1 MNAINLR
8 SMFLCLSG
16 LFLSLSFLS
25 EAHAQTARLNFNSLI
40 AGSQLLAP
48 ATFRLSAYAVAA
60 SGNTIQKVEFFNG
73 ATLLGQAVLTTGNIY
88 TLDVP
93 GQGVGTYTIKAK
105 STDNTGTTKT
115 TGSVTVTVR
124 EGKVYGTPGTITPV
138 PLYTMSAPYGYNEYL
153 PKGYDENDTV
163 KKWPLVI
170 SLHGRGGIPGING
183 TTGQVQIDQL
193 AQALEGVFETFKM
206 DGLTLPAVVLQP
218 QSGGVSGHE
227 WDDVEGFIVYAL
239 SQYNVDPNRVYL
251 TGNSYGANKGALTY
265 AGGGTNANPYA
276 RRLAALFPMC
286 GGQFN
291 ATKTQGTRMA
301 GVPMWLFTSW
311 GDNVGG
317 SIGAINAVNY
327 AAGVTPYND
336 TTNAPSLLRDLLF
349 SFSTVGH
356 EIFDGGVA
364 VTTTTVDPAVV
375 DSMSVPKFIPSNG
388 GSGPGDRIDAM
399 RTVSYLNS
407 SWKWNT
413 GYQRDPGSKNMLTL
427 LPNDLHT
434 IWHDTFAVGDLWTW
448 VFLQTRAPAA
458 RSIFSAARFNTARA
472 VVNQAYA
479 DTLAPKVTA
488 PRGATFTRDGK
499 GPAWLKVVPDGTL
512 SGTPGISDIG
522 INAWDIT
529 VNTTDAN
536 NLPVMESAELLIFVE
551 ASGYN
556 DWWQKQNG
564 YTALGIPAIQS
575 GPAGDDDGDG
585 LSNFFE
591 YVTGSDPLL
600 ASSDPLLP
608 GAGLKVSIAPV
619 TGNPSQMQIIYGPLI
634 TGQTYSVKCSDSLTP
649 GTWTSVDTFTPNSA
663 MTTKAVTVPN
673 ASMPTRFYTVEIKK
687 P

>member
-1 MNAINLR
+1 MKIQNIILN
-8 SMFLCLSG
+8 CLTAA
-16 LFLSLSFLS
+16 LLSLGFAS
-25 EAHAQTARLNFNSLI
+25 ETQAQRLNFNSLLP
-40 AGSQLLAP
+40 GSQFLAP
-48 ATFRLSAYAVAA
+48 ATFQLSAYAVAA
-60 SGNTIQKVEFFNG
+60 SGRSIQKVEFFNG
-73 ATLLGQAVLTTGNIY
+73 NTLMGTATLSSMASIY
-88 TLDVP
+88 TLNVP
-93 GQGVGTYTIKAK
+93 NQGVGTYTIKAK
-105 STDNTGTTKT
+105 YTDDIGTTKT
-115 TGSVTVTVR
+115 TAAITVSVRVGKSYGS
-124 EGKVYGTPGTITPV
+124 PGTITQV

-193 AQALEGVFETFKM
+193 GNAMEGVFENFMM

-218 QSGGVSGHE
+218 QSGAVNNKE
-227 WDDVEGFIVYAL
+227 WDSVEGFIVYAL
-239 SQYNVDPNRVYL
+239 SQYNVDPDRVYL

-265 AGGGTNANPYA
+265 AGGGTTANPYA

-286 GGQFN
+286 GGQFS
-291 ATKTQGTRMA
+291 ATKSQGTRMA
-301 GVPMWLFTSW
+301 NVPMWLFTSW

-336 TTNAPSLLRDLLF
+336 TTNPPSVPRDLLF

-356 EIFDGGVA
+356 ETFNGGVA
-364 VTTTTVDPAVV
+364 VTTTTATQAEA

-407 SWKWNT
+407 SWKWNAN
-413 GYQRDPGSKNMLTL
+413 YQRDPGSKIMLTL
-427 LPNDLHT
+427 LPDDLHT

-448 VFLQTRAPAA
+448 VFLQTRAPGV

-472 VVNQAYA
+472 IVNQAYA

-488 PRGATFTRDGK
+488 PRGATFTRDVK
-499 GPAWLKVVPDGTL
+499 GPAWLKVAPDGTL

-529 VNTTDAN
+529 VKTTDAN
-536 NLPVMESAELLIFVE
+536 NIPIMESAELLILVE
-551 ASGYN
+551 VPGYN
-556 DWWQKQNG
+556 AWWQKQNG
-564 YTALGIPAIQS
+564 YSTPLIPAINS
-575 GPAGDDDGDG
+575 GPAGDDDADG
-585 LSNFFE
+585 LSNYFE
-591 YVTGSDPLL
+591 YVAGSDPLL
-600 ASSDPLLP
+600 SSSTF
-608 GAGLKVSIAPV
+608 KVSVAPV
-619 TGNPSQMQIIYGPLI
+619 SGNPSQMQITYGPLI
-634 TGQTYSVKCSDSLTP
+634 KGQTYTVKSSDSLTS
-649 GTWTSVDTFTPNSA
+649 GTWTSDNTFTPNSA
-663 MTTKAVTVPN
+663 MTTKAVIVSN
-673 ASMPTRFYTVEIKK
+673 ASTPARFYIVEIKM